1 MKDKDT
7 FKKLLGITQEEIAMI
22 LDTTRS
28 QWSMYEIGKRNLP
41 LSAALEFTKML
52 KYIQE
57 NSSKEIEINYSSEE
71 YEKQV
76 YNQLKKEMKNNRYQ
90 LDELN
95 IKIEQAQRFYDE
107 GLAALG
113 VVDYLNTQ
121 PENERIASVKKLIH
135 CKAIAKLRKNDEL
148 LHKLNL
154 DRQILQLR
162 NAFIEKEIK
171 NNFKKYNTDN

>member
-1 MKDKDT
+1 MKDIDT
-7 FKKLLGITQEEIAMI
+7 FKKLLGITQEEIAII

-41 LSAALEFTKML
+41 FSAALEFTKMM

-57 NSSKEIEINYSSEE
+57 NSSKEIEIKYSSEE

-76 YNQLKKEMKNNRYQ
+76 YNQLKKEMKKNRYE
-90 LDELN
+90 LDGLN
-95 IKIEQAQRFYDE
+95 IKIEQVQRFYDD
-107 GLAALG
+107 GLAALR
-113 VVDYLNTQ
+113 VVEYLDTQ
-121 PENERIASVKKLIH
+121 PENERIVSVKKLIR
-135 CKAIAKLRKNDEL
+135 CKAITKLRKNNEL
-148 LHKLNL
+148 LHKHNL

-162 NAFIEKEIK
+162 NAVIEKEIK

>member
-7 FKKLLGITQEEIAMI
+7 FKKLLGITQEEIAII

-57 NSSKEIEINYSSEE
+57 NSSKEMEIKHSSEE

-90 LDELN
+90 LEGLN
-95 IKIEQAQRFYDE
+95 IKIEQAQHFYDE
-107 GLAALG
+107 GLAALL
-113 VVDYLNTQ
+113 VAEYLDTQ
-121 PENERIASVKKLIH
+121 TENERIASVKKLIRY
-135 CKAIAKLRKNDEL
+135 KAMSKIQKNNEL
-148 LHKLNL
+148 LHKHNL
-154 DRQILQLR
+154 DKQILQLR
-162 NAFIEKEIK
+162 NAVIEKEIK